1 MKKRNIVVLVG
12 LFLLLLAT
20 REKIARGLGW
30 IKERRLAQPSLE
42 ITEDYDTPDDAASDI
57 PLFVDS
63 VYAWDETLFDFVP
76 LRPYDPAR
84 DARRRPRTNAL
95 PSETPVKV
103 TWTMLTRIQ
112 YVLKLYEEIEM
123 EMFAPVFSDTLTQL
137 DGQLV
142 EVEGFAIP
150 IEESEG
156 QIALSAFPMA
166 SCFFCGQASPS
177 SVMSI
182 QPSKPGKRY
191 KMDAKVTFV
200 GQLRLNYDDP
210 NEFYFVLEQAKEW

>member
-30 IKERRLAQPSLE
+30 IKESRLAKPPLE
-42 ITEDYDTPDDAASDI
+42 IPEDYELPDNAASDI

-76 LRPYDPAR
+76 LRPYDPSR
-84 DARRRPRTNAL
+84 DARRPRTNAS
-95 PSETPVKV
+95 PSETPVRV
-103 TWTMLTRIQ
+103 TWPMLTRIQ
-112 YVLKLYEEIEM
+112 YVLKLYEEVEM
-123 EMFAPVFSDTLTQL
+123 ELFAPVFSDTLTQL

-142 EVEGFAIP
+142 EVKGFVIP

-166 SCFFCGQASPS
+166 SCFFCGQASPA

-191 KMDAKVTFV
+191 KMDAKAAFV
-200 GQLRLNYDDP
+200 GYLRLNYDDP
-210 NEFYFVLEQAKEW
+210 NDFYFILERAKEQ